1 MSCDSAEISVCDGE
15 TQTDSVVSCS
25 QGIQLGEF
33 PIKPYQCYETRKK
46 SEIRAELVEKI
57 CDLLKGYVHG
67 DKQELPNLVQDL
79 LNSKKWS
86 TTLGLRSAQ
95 SKEDVTAH
103 DKVLHSIL
111 KKYKACKKKEENSA
125 IRKQG
130 KKLTQAI
137 NISDT
142 LSKSTI
148 ALQGSTP
155 DCYKSRMDAACS
167 LGRVIA
173 YSAERRRLLSIVAN
187 DYPRSLLTALF
198 QCSKSTVAAARVHAI
213 LFGRGGVPTAS
224 FKFSRQCV
232 SQEVLDQLAEFLLR
246 DDMSRPSSSRSVVV
260 EGQECPVRYWQ
271 DSIKEV
277 VKQYLLE
284 FPNGVKRSYIYA
296 HIPKNFR
303 SNTLLAGL
311 CNLCE
316 DYGFPNFDKL
326 RELVQKIATDCQ
338 CENLSGIKKMIT
350 DLQRYL
356 KTKFSH
362 QVLFY
367 FFFSQCVSFYF
378 DGMLHNILF
387 GVTCNVIEKS

>member
-1 MSCDSAEISVCDGE
+1 MN
-15 TQTDSVVSCS
+15 Q
-25 QGIQLGEF
+25 
-33 PIKPYQCYETRKK
+33 
-46 SEIRAELVEKI
+46 
-57 CDLLKGYVHG
+57 YVHG

-79 LNSKKWS
+79 LLSKKWS
-86 TTLGLRSAQ
+86 TTFGLPTAEN
-95 SKEDVTAH
+95 KVDVTVH

-111 KKYKACKKKEENSA
+111 KEYKACKNREENSA

-130 KKLTQAI
+130 KKLAQAI
-137 NISDT
+137 NISDI

-155 DCYKSRMDAACS
+155 DCFKSRMDAARS
-167 LGRVIA
+167 LGRVVT
-173 YSAERRRLLSIVAN
+173 YSAERRRLLSIVAS
-187 DYPRSLLTALF
+187 DYPRTLLTALF

-213 LFGRGGVPTAS
+213 LFGRGGVPPAS
-224 FKFSRQCV
+224 VKFSRRCV

-246 DDMSRPSSSRSVVV
+246 DDVSRPSSCRSVVV
-260 EGQECPVRYWQ
+260 EGEECPVRYWQ

-316 DYGFPNFDKL
+316 DFGFSNFDKL
-326 RELVQKIATDCQ
+326 RDLVQKIAANCP
-338 CENLSGIKKMIT
+338 CENLSSIKNKIT

-362 QVLFY
+362 QVFFY
-367 FFFSQCVSFYF
+367 FFFFQPKISVTGNVPLSNVLLVSFCSPF
-378 DGMLHNILF
+378 TH
-387 GVTCNVIEKS
+387 

>member
-1 MSCDSAEISVCDGE
+1 MAEDNQSSESISSCHLAEISMCDGE
-15 TQTDSVVSCS
+15 TQTDRAVFCS
-25 QGIQLGEF
+25 QGIQVGEF
-33 PIKPYQCYETRKK
+33 PNRPYQSYETRKK
-46 SEIRAELVEKI
+46 SEIRTELVDKI
-57 CDLLKGYVHG
+57 GDLLNQYVHG

-79 LNSKKWS
+79 LLSKKWS
-86 TTLGLRSAQ
+86 TTFGLPTAEN
-95 SKEDVTAH
+95 KVDVTVH

-111 KKYKACKKKEENSA
+111 KEYKACKNREENSA

-130 KKLTQAI
+130 KKLAQAI
-137 NISDT
+137 NISDI

-155 DCYKSRMDAACS
+155 DCFKSRMDAARS
-167 LGRVIA
+167 LGRVVT
-173 YSAERRRLLSIVAN
+173 YSAERRRLLSIVAS
-187 DYPRSLLTALF
+187 DYPRTLLTALF

-213 LFGRGGVPTAS
+213 LFGRGGVPPAS
-224 FKFSRQCV
+224 VKFSRRCV

-246 DDMSRPSSSRSVVV
+246 DDVSRPSSCRSVVV
-260 EGQECPVRYWQ
+260 EGEECPVRYWQ

-316 DYGFPNFDKL
+316 DFGFSNFDKL
-326 RELVQKIATDCQ
+326 RDLVQKIAANCP
-338 CENLSGIKKMIT
+338 CENLSSIKNKIT

-362 QVLFY
+362 QVFFY
-367 FFFSQCVSFYF
+367 FFFFNLKF
-378 DGMLHNILF
+378 L
-387 GVTCNVIEKS
+387 